1 MSEVRRIVG
10 AVMIA
15 GLVLAAVFAI
25 YAWMKSRP
33 QHLPWT
39 PLDLSQPVG
48 MFTGRK
54 LTGLTQDFA
63 ECRRLLEQAGVRYT
77 ALAPVDAGPSCG
89 YRDGVR
95 FASGG
100 ARTIAFSPADLGVS
114 CPVAA
119 ALAMWEWNVVQ
130 PAAQKHFG
138 AKVRRIDHLGS
149 YNCRRLYGRDT
160 GDYSEHATAD
170 AVDVAGFR
178 LSDGTRVSVLGD
190 WKDEGA
196 KGAFLREVRDG
207 ACDLYATVLSPDY
220 NAAHA
225 DHFHLDQAE
234 RGAGGWRAC
243 R

>member
-1 MSEVRRIVG
+1 MTEIRRIVS

-15 GLVLAAVFAI
+15 AIILAAAFAV
-25 YAWMKSRP
+25 YAWVKSRP
-33 QHLPWT
+33 QDMPWA

-54 LTGLTQDFA
+54 LAALGEDFG
-63 ECRRLLEQAGVRYT
+63 ECQRLLEQAGVRYSK
-77 ALAPVDAGPSCG
+77 LATVDAGPSCG
-89 YRDGVR
+89 YANGVR
-95 FASGG
+95 FAAGG
-100 ARTIAFSPADLGVS
+100 SRTIGFSPASLGVA

-119 ALAMWEWNVVQ
+119 GLAMWEWNVVQ

-138 AKVRRIDHLGS
+138 ARVTRIDHLGS
-149 YNCRRLYGRDT
+149 YSCRRLYGRDT
-160 GDYSEHATAD
+160 GDFSQHASAN

-178 LSDGTRVSVLGD
+178 LTDGTRVSVLGD

-196 KGAFLREVRDG
+196 KGAFLREVRGG
-207 ACDLYATVLSPDY
+207 ACDLFSTVLSPDY

-225 DHFHLDQAE
+225 DHFHLDQAN
-234 RGAGGWRAC
+234 RGDMGWRAC

>member
-15 GLVLAAVFAI
+15 GLVLAAVFAV

-33 QHLPWT
+33 QDLPWT

-77 ALAPVDAGPSCG
+77 ALAPVDEGPSCG

>member
-15 GLVLAAVFAI
+15 GLVLAAVFAV

-33 QHLPWT
+33 QDLPWT

-89 YRDGVR
+89 DRDGVR